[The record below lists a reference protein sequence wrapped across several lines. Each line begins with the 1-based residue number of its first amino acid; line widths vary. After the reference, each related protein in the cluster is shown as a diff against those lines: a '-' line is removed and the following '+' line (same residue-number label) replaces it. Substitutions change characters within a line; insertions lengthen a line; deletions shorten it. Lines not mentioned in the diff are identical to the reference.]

1 MDAAVLMLVS
11 SSLPDM
17 AQPNI
22 REIIPERRNDVY
34 VVTLNG
40 FGHNSVTD
48 LPLLEPEEYPYD
60 VEPALGLSTARHLL
74 RAFFD
79 QYIRQD
85 YSALQALTGLERVRP
100 EFFEKP

>member
-1 MDAAVLMLVS
+1 MDAAVLMMVS

-22 REIIPERRNDVY
+22 REIIPNRRNDVY
-34 VVTLNG
+34 LATLQG

-48 LPLLEPEEYPYD
+48 LPLLEPEEYGYD
-60 VEPALGLSTARHLL
+60 VEPVVALNTTRRLL

-79 QYIRQD
+79 EFVRLRPN
-85 YSALQALTGLERVRP
+85 ATRNFENVERVRL
-100 EFFEKP
+100 EIYEKP